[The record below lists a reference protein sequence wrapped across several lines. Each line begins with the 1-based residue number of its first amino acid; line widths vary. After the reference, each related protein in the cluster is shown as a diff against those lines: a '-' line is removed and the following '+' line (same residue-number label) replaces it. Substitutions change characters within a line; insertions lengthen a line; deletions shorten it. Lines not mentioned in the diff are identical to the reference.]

1 MFNGVRPTSLI
12 TPLCRQSQVLQLAYS
27 HAMIHVT
34 RSFLLNDFTDLRRR
48 PSVPDPAVMDTV
60 QKCVSAAENV
70 ITLVD
75 GLANQGV
82 MIESFW
88 FTHYVCFCAII
99 VVYIYTIQQ
108 HQSSMAPSSPQELG
122 EGSHSYYL
130 FTLAEACHRHLA
142 KATLKNSPSRR
153 YSIILEELRREVH
166 KQMGSPLQ
174 ATSPITIPG
183 EYNMIKSPQNPSASL
198 PNEFGLT
205 NMDTSM
211 SLDPNAI
218 NNLFPSGNF
227 PASGSIDP
235 ALSSMDDI
243 GLLENLEGSVW
254 WAQLDSWVS
263 TILYRILSFGH
274 TLSTG
279 LTYPSQGFSNPSL
292 DSSMLTF

>member
-1 MFNGVRPTSLI
+1 M
-12 TPLCRQSQVLQLAYS
+12 
-27 HAMIHVT
+27 
-34 RSFLLNDFTDLRRR
+34 
-48 PSVPDPAVMDTV
+48 PDPAVADIV
-60 QKCVSAAENV
+60 QKCVSAAEDV

-75 GLANQGV
+75 SLAAQGI

-99 VVYIYTIQQ
+99 VIYIYTIQQ
-108 HQSSMAPSSPQELG
+108 HQSSTAPSSPQELG
-122 EGSHSYYL
+122 EGSHSHYL

-174 ATSPITIPG
+174 AASPITIPG
-183 EYNMIKSPQNPSASL
+183 DYMIKSPQNPSTSL

-205 NMDTSM
+205 NMETPM
-211 SLDPNAI
+211 PLDPNAI
-218 NNLFPSGNF
+218 SNFLSPSNF
-227 PASGSIDP
+227 PASGAMDAS
-235 ALSSMDDI
+235 LGSMDDI

-263 TILYRILSFGH
+263 GYNTICFRSNIEHRFNLSV
-274 TLSTG
+274 TG
-279 LTYPSQGFSNPSL
+279 FFKSVPRFFNVYLL
-292 DSSMLTF
+292 KMLQFNINI

>member
-1 MFNGVRPTSLI
+1 M
-12 TPLCRQSQVLQLAYS
+12 LQLAYS

-48 PSVPDPAVMDTV
+48 PSVPDPAVTDIV
-60 QKCVSAAENV
+60 QKCVSAAEDV

-75 GLANQGV
+75 SLAAQGI

-99 VVYIYTIQQ
+99 VIYIYTIQQ
-108 HQSSMAPSSPQELG
+108 HQSSTAPSSPQELG
-122 EGSHSYYL
+122 EGSHSHYL

-174 ATSPITIPG
+174 AASPITIPG
-183 EYNMIKSPQNPSASL
+183 DYMIKSPQNPSTSL

-205 NMDTSM
+205 NMETPM

-218 NNLFPSGNF
+218 SNFLSPSNF
-227 PASGSIDP
+227 PASGAMDAS
-235 ALSSMDDI
+235 LGSMDDI

-263 TILYRILSFGH
+263 GYNTICFRSNIEHRFNLS
-274 TLSTG
+274 LA
-279 LTYPSQGFSNPSL
+279 GFFKSVPRFFNVYL
-292 DSSMLTF
+292 LKMLQFNINI